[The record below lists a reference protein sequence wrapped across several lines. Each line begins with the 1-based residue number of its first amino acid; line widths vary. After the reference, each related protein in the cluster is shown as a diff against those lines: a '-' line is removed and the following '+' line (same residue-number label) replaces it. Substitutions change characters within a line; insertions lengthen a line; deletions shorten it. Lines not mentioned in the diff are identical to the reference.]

1 MWQAAFQSQFV
12 RRVHF
17 FSPPLTTSLFMP
29 RAQNSSAKG
38 VFFLGHET
46 LNYRPVMV
54 LQPRPSFLSS
64 LLSKILPQNKP
75 IGFASPETWSEVAIF
90 GQHRNAC
97 ISYLVCVSAE
107 TSVDLSH
114 TISEESSFKRNR
126 VTHLLVRHSLHELI
140 QQVVVLLPTH
150 TLVFQP
156 DVQRVSEQL
165 LEQTASVCSTALV

>member
-1 MWQAAFQSQFV
+1 M
-12 RRVHF
+12 
-17 FSPPLTTSLFMP
+17 
-29 RAQNSSAKG
+29 
-38 VFFLGHET
+38 
-46 LNYRPVMV
+46 
-54 LQPRPSFLSS
+54 
-64 LLSKILPQNKP
+64 
-75 IGFASPETWSEVAIF
+75 SPETWSEVAIF
-90 GQHRNAC
+90 GQPRNAC

-156 DVQRVSEQL
+156 DVQRISEQL
-165 LEQTASVCSTALV
+165 LEQTASVCSMALV